1 MNCKRQPPSPI
12 IFARLL
18 VYNDFARMKK
28 LFWLS
33 SILLLVVLSLENCH
47 PEPTG
52 KPKTTNADPDSL
64 YQGTKIRFDI
74 ISPNAALLLGPTQT
88 PYADSLTV
96 EGIQLGR
103 RLFYDKH
110 LSLDGHKACASCH
123 QLQYALADSG
133 YALSVNEFG
142 HTKRN
147 AMPLQNLA
155 YAPMFFWDGRQP
167 SIAAAAQDAS
177 QHEMGL
183 PVTNAL
189 SYLEKDTTYVKL
201 FKKAFGRPGNV
212 SEGRIYLA
220 IQEFLITAVTCNS
233 HFDSVSLGI
242 TQFTTA
248 EFDVFNNMFNTE
260 VGDCFH
266 CHGNGATQLM
276 TTFAFQNNCLDSAA
290 TIYDFK
296 DPGRGGI
303 TGSSDDYGTFKTP
316 TLRNVAV
323 SGPYMHDGRFTTLQQ
338 VMNHYSDSLQ
348 FSPTINSFLKNHFH
362 KDSLGL
368 VDEQVGGLHLTA
380 QQKQEFIE
388 FLNGFTDT
396 SFMNNPNLKNPFQ

>member
-1 MNCKRQPPSPI
+1 M
-12 IFARLL
+12 ALL
-18 VYNDFARMKK
+18 IPVKMKK
-28 LFWLS
+28 YF
-33 SILLLVVLSLENCH
+33 SIVIVGLIAVFGLENCH
-47 PEPTG
+47 PEPPA
-52 KPKTTNADPDSL
+52 KPKTTNTDPDSL
-64 YQGTKIRFDI
+64 YQGTKINFNT

-155 YAPMFFWDGRQP
+155 YTPYLFWDGRQP
-167 SIAAAAQDAS
+167 TIAAAAQDAS

-189 SYLEKDTTYVKL
+189 SYLQKDTTYVKL
-201 FKKAFGRPGNV
+201 FKKAFGRPGSVTENK
-212 SEGRIYLA
+212 IYLA
-220 IQEFLITAVTCNS
+220 IQEFLISAVTCNS
-233 HFDSVSLGI
+233 HFDSVQLAI
-242 TQFTTA
+242 TQFTPDESAAFT
-248 EFDVFNNMFNTE
+248 MFTNE

-266 CHGNGATQLM
+266 CHANGATQLM
-276 TTFAFQNNCLDSAA
+276 TNFTFQNNCLDSAA

-296 DPGRGGI
+296 DPGRGGQ
-303 TGSSDDYGTFKTP
+303 TGSPADYGTFKTP
-316 TLRNVAV
+316 SLRNVAV

-338 VMNHYSDSLQ
+338 VINHYSDSLQ
-348 FSPTINSFLKNHFH
+348 LSPTSNYFLLKHFP
-362 KDSLGL
+362 KDSSGL
-368 VDEQVGGLHLTA
+368 AMQVGGLHLSA
-380 QQKQEFIE
+380 LQKQQFIE